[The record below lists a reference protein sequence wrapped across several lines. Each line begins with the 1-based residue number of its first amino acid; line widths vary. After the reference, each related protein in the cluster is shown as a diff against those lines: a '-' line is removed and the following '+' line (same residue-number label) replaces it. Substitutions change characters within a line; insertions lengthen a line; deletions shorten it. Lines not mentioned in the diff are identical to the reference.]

1 MARSCGVRRSSQNK
15 NDIEGQDRVTGTG
28 RLQGKVA
35 IVTGAASGIGAAV
48 AELFVEHG
56 ARVILADISAQ
67 GEAYAHRLGQ
77 AARFLRHDVVDE
89 EGWRAL
95 TDGVLDREGRLDILV
110 NNAGI
115 GNAPHPSAPDVGLL
129 EDWRQMLRVN
139 GEGTFLGCKY
149 GIAAMRASG
158 GGSIVNM
165 SSVAS
170 TTPTAMNAAY
180 GFSKAGVAQF
190 TRSVAQ
196 FGAPLHIRC
205 NSIHPGYT
213 ATPILQGLFDKIERD
228 MDIPGEKAR
237 QRLEDLVPLGRLG
250 EASDVAYGV
259 LYFASDESR
268 HVTGAQLVIDGGSTL
283 GRPAMQMEE

>member
-1 MARSCGVRRSSQNK
+1 M
-15 NDIEGQDRVTGTG
+15 G
-28 RLQGKVA
+28 RLSNKVA
-35 IVTGAASGIGAAV
+35 IVTGAASGIGAAI
-48 AELFVEHG
+48 AKLFIDEG
-56 ARVILADISAQ
+56 GRVILTDLSPE
-67 GEAYAHRLGQ
+67 GEGYAHELGQ
-77 AARFLRHDVVDE
+77 NARFVRHDVADE
-89 EGWRAL
+89 DGWRAM
-95 TDGVLDREGRLDILV
+95 TQEVLEREGRLDILV

-115 GNAPHPSAPDVGLL
+115 GNAPHPSTPDVARLD
-129 EDWRQMLRVN
+129 DWRQMLRVN

-149 GIAAMRASG
+149 GIAAMRAAG

-170 TTPTAMNAAY
+170 ATPTAMNAAY

-196 FGAPLHIRC
+196 FGAPLRIRC

-237 QRLEDLVPLGRLG
+237 KRFEDLVPLGRLG

-283 GRPAMQMEE
+283 GRPAMQAAE

>member
-1 MARSCGVRRSSQNK
+1 M
-15 NDIEGQDRVTGTG
+15 G
-28 RLQGKVA
+28 RLSNKVA
-35 IVTGAASGIGAAV
+35 IVTGAASGIGAAI
-48 AELFVEHG
+48 AKLFVEEG
-56 ARVILADISAQ
+56 GQVILTDLSPEGETYAQ
-67 GEAYAHRLGQ
+67 ALGRS
-77 AARFLRHDVVDE
+77 ARFVRHDVTDE

-95 TDGVLDREGRLDILV
+95 TQEVLEREGHLDILV

-115 GNAPHPSAPDVGLL
+115 GNAPHPSTPDVALL
-129 EDWRQMLRVN
+129 DDWRQMLRVN

-149 GIAAMRASG
+149 GIAAMRAAA

-170 TTPTAMNAAY
+170 ATPTSMNAAY

-196 FGAPLHIRC
+196 FGAPLRIRC

-228 MDIPGEKAR
+228 MDISGAQAR
-237 QRLEDLVPLGRLG
+237 QRFEELVPLGRLG
-250 EASDVAYGV
+250 EALDVAYGV

-283 GRPAMQMEE
+283 GKPAVQATQ